1 MTGNENVIIFPLKI
15 WYHGKSLLK
24 RDPNIIGG
32 FSSGIVK
39 WALKAIVG
47 RVSMPCDGARL
58 FDEVED
64 AEWNL
69 ISLVYQGNVQSGVD
83 TFENFETTITRVKF
97 QNIKKQKKSRK
108 YLKEKELETSL
119 NSVQALDKLKLMW
132 VKVEHA
138 DATSKCFLPEK
149 IQKNRS
155 TWGSQMTQKHDFVVH
170 RLNPSLAIAHIISAG
185 ALHGHVSKKNYVL
198 QCR

>member
-32 FSSGIVK
+32 FFSGIVK

-47 RVSMPCDGARL
+47 RVSMSCDGARL

-69 ISLVYQGNVQSGVD
+69 ISLVYKANIQSGRGHSWE
-83 TFENFETTITRVKF
+83 FWENCIKSQVSKY
-97 QNIKKQKKSRK
+97 QKKKIKKIFKRKK
-108 YLKEKELETSL
+108 LKTSL
-119 NSVQALDKLKLMW
+119 NRVQAQNKLKLMC

-138 DATSKCFLPEK
+138 DATSKCFLTEK

-155 TWGSQMTQKHDFVVH
+155 TWGSQMTQKHDFFVH
-170 RLNPSLAIAHIISAG
+170 RLNPCLAIAHIISAG
-185 ALHGHVSKKNYVL
+185 ALHGHVSMKNYVL